1 MRIWNPA
8 CAYTLR
14 CAYESRG
21 VNIFFVCTHNVV
33 DIIGCIIWDKV
44 CPVSPNDIHIFS
56 QSPLDILPSMAYG
69 VVRHDK
75 KLKYVRSCQQMLR
88 GVGRQSHFGVVKLTL
103 TYIYNP
109 PGTYF

>member
-44 CPVSPNDIHIFS
+44 CPVFPNDIHIFS
-56 QSPLDILPSMAYG
+56 QSPLDILPAMDYG
-69 VVRHDK
+69 VVKHDK
-75 KLKYVRSCQQMLR
+75 KLKYVRDCQ
-88 GVGRQSHFGVVKLTL
+88 
-103 TYIYNP
+103 
-109 PGTYF
+109 

>member
-8 CAYTLR
+8 RTYTLR

-21 VNIFFVCTHNVV
+21 VNIFSVCTHNVV

-56 QSPLDILPSMAYG
+56 QASLDFLPAMSYAD
-69 VVRHDK
+69 VKHDK
-75 KLKYVRSCQQMLR
+75 KPKYVRSCQQMLR
-88 GVGRQSHFGVVKLTL
+88 GVGLASHFGCGKLTL

-109 PGTYF
+109 LGTYF